1 MMTADVSGLLSE
13 VHRAEW
19 SRLVATLVRITGD
32 WSLAEDCAQ
41 DAFAT
46 ALRVWPERGIPANCA
61 AWLTTV
67 AKNAALDRLRR
78 ARSQE
83 RARRELRVLGELE
96 AWPAGAGRPGGGA
109 TVDDASQWPDDRLR
123 LIFTCC
129 HPALSMENRVALTL
143 RSVAGISVDRIAAL
157 ELTTPD
163 AMAKRLVRAR
173 AKIRNAGIPYE
184 VPSGPQLAARE
195 ASVLNVLYLI
205 FTEGYGLGE
214 PRATQEQGHAR
225 SDDELPEPAGRDESP
240 VPDPEEAIWLARLVR
255 SLMPQ
260 STEAAGLLALMLLQ
274 HARRRSRRSAS
285 GDIVTLEHQDRSTW
299 DRRMIDGAMDVLDG
313 LPTASG
319 RPVGPYELQA
329 CIAAC
334 HATARSASET
344 DFAVIVSLYDQ
355 LAAIA
360 PSPVVALN
368 RAAAIALAGDVERA
382 LALLEELGSDPAMR
396 GYYLL
401 PAVRGDLLCRLERN
415 AEAVGYFERAAILA
429 PSEAERRF
437 LSERARTAS

>member
-173 AKIRNAGIPYE
+173 AKIRNAGIPY
-184 VPSGPQLAARE
+184 
-195 ASVLNVLYLI
+195 
-205 FTEGYGLGE
+205 
-214 PRATQEQGHAR
+214 
-225 SDDELPEPAGRDESP
+225 
-240 VPDPEEAIWLARLVR
+240 
-255 SLMPQ
+255 
-260 STEAAGLLALMLLQ
+260 
-274 HARRRSRRSAS
+274 
-285 GDIVTLEHQDRSTW
+285 
-299 DRRMIDGAMDVLDG
+299 
-313 LPTASG
+313 
-319 RPVGPYELQA
+319 
-329 CIAAC
+329 
-334 HATARSASET
+334 
-344 DFAVIVSLYDQ
+344 
-355 LAAIA
+355 
-360 PSPVVALN
+360 
-368 RAAAIALAGDVERA
+368 
-382 LALLEELGSDPAMR
+382 
-396 GYYLL
+396 
-401 PAVRGDLLCRLERN
+401 
-415 AEAVGYFERAAILA
+415 
-429 PSEAERRF
+429 
-437 LSERARTAS
+437 